1 MALLAAGF
9 APVTTVQLPT
19 FKTQKRPKSFIISAG
34 PKRSTL
40 DGGSG
45 GQTNSISIFEE
56 SKIVIS
62 NSETKKNNKKR
73 KAKRELNEDKANKS
87 G

>member
-9 APVTTVQLPT
+9 APITTVQLPN
-19 FKTQKRPKSFIISAG
+19 FKPQQRSKCFIISAG

-40 DGGSG
+40 SG
-45 GQTNSISIFEE
+45 GRGAQTNSLSIFEE

-62 NSETKKNNKKR
+62 STETKKNYKKG
-73 KAKRELNEDKANKS
+73 KAKEEVNEDEANKS